1 MKRGREVAGSRSD
14 ALVGCRIAVTRPAAL
29 AAGLAGAL
37 RAHGA
42 EPVLLPLVR
51 TAPAADAAPLLA
63 AAREIRSYGWIVV
76 TSATGVEYLRAAL
89 ERVGEQGTPPA
100 ARIAVVGP
108 ATAQAVAELLGWE
121 VAVMPADHVGSAL
134 AAAMGAVAPLDGV
147 RVLWPRARDARPE
160 LRRDLLAAGA
170 LLDSPV
176 AYCTESVPDA
186 AREIAA
192 LAAAGALH
200 AVTLTAPS
208 AARCLAAARPPRS
221 LVVAA
226 IGPSTAETAR
236 AHGLPVHVE
245 PERHTVPD
253 LVASLVEFFRS
264 PAD

>member
-1 MKRGREVAGSRSD
+1 MKGGREAAGSRSD
-14 ALVGCRIAVTRPAAL
+14 ALVGCRVAVTRPAAV
-29 AAGLAGAL
+29 AAGLADAL

-63 AAREIRSYGWIVV
+63 AAREIHRYGWIVL
-76 TSATGVEYLRAAL
+76 TSAASVEYLRAAL
-89 ERVGEQGTPPA
+89 DTVGAHGTVPS

-108 ATAQAVAELLGWE
+108 ATAQAVADVLGWE
-121 VAVMPADHVGSAL
+121 VAVMPADHVGSAM
-134 AAAMGAVAPLDGV
+134 AAAMGTVAPLDGV

-160 LRRDLLAAGA
+160 LHSDLVVAGA
-170 LLDSPV
+170 VLDSPV
-176 AYCTESVPDA
+176 AYCTETVPDS
-186 AREIAA
+186 ARAIVA

-221 LVVAA
+221 LIVAA
-226 IGPSTAETAR
+226 IGPSTADAAR

-253 LVASLVEFFRS
+253 LVAALVEFFRS
-264 PAD
+264 PAR